1 MAEKDNKA
9 YFVKIILLGEMFVG
23 KTCLINVYFD
33 ENKFNP
39 LELSTGQPTQT
50 FKSLEINK
58 KKLNISLWDTMGQ
71 EKFRAVTK
79 NFIKDSNIVILV
91 YDITNRASFLELNYW
106 LNVSREELQNEAIFG
121 VLGNK
126 IDLFNDCQVEKEE
139 AEEYAKK
146 IGALFTETSAKE
158 NPIGFRNFIK
168 QLLEKLLSTP
178 KLVEKLEI
186 MVNEKENNIQL
197 GGGNSINK
205 KNGCC

>member
-1 MAEKDNKA
+1 MVEKDNKA

-158 NPIGFRNFIK
+158 NPTGFRNFIK

-197 GGGNSINK
+197 RGVNSTNK
-205 KNGCC
+205 KSGCC

>member
-1 MAEKDNKA
+1 M
-9 YFVKIILLGEMFVG
+9 G

-39 LELSTGQPTQT
+39 LEITTGQPSQF

-58 KKLNISLWDTMGQ
+58 KKLNVSLWDTMGQ

-79 NFIKDSNIVILV
+79 TFIKDSNIVIFV

-106 LNVSREELQNEAIFG
+106 LNVCREELQNEIVFG

-126 IDLFNDCQVEKEE
+126 IDLFNNCEVEKAE
-139 AEEYAKK
+139 AEEYANK

-158 NPIGFRNFIK
+158 NPIGFRNYVK
-168 QLLEKLLSTP
+168 QLLEKLVSNS
-178 KLVEKLEI
+178 KIIENLEVI
-186 MVNEKENNIQL
+186 VNEKENNIKL
-197 GGGNSINK
+197 GEDNPTTIK
-205 KNGCC
+205 KKCC

>member
-91 YDITNRASFLELNYW
+91 YDITNRASFLELNFW
-106 LNVSREELQNEAIFG
+106 LNASREELHNEVIFG
-121 VLGNK
+121 VVGNK
-126 IDLFNDCQVEKEE
+126 VDLFNNCEVEKEE
-139 AEEYAKK
+139 GEEYAKN
-146 IGALFTETSAKE
+146 IGALFTEASAKE

-197 GGGNSINK
+197 GGGNSISK

>member
-1 MAEKDNKA
+1 MVEKDNKA

-197 GGGNSINK
+197 RGVNSTNK
-205 KNGCC
+205 KSGCC

>member
-1 MAEKDNKA
+1 MVEKDNKA

-106 LNVSREELQNEAIFG
+106 LNVSREELQNEVIFG
-121 VLGNK
+121 VVGNK
-126 IDLFNDCQVEKEE
+126 IDLFNNCEVEKDE

-186 MVNEKENNIQL
+186 MVNEKENYIQL
-197 GGGNSINK
+197 GGKNSTNK
-205 KNGCC
+205 KSGCC

>member
-1 MAEKDNKA
+1 MSEKDNKA

>member
-197 GGGNSINK
+197 GGGNSISK

>member
-158 NPIGFRNFIK
+158 NPTGFRNFIK
-168 QLLEKLLSTP
+168 QLLEKLLSSP